1 MRKSEQDFSTRAE
14 YAAALNWRE
23 VLAITHNHEYSQ
35 PVQGRGSVG
44 PVRRWLISWH
54 ERRRPSGKFN
64 WIRHLV
70 ALLLVVG
77 ALIAMI
83 SVWEYGDFALAW
95 VLLAIGIGV
104 LFIVSFLAAM
114 AAGAV
119 LAFRAG
125 GWEQV
130 LRDRERDLAW
140 KEQLKVMLG
149 DEDRAA
155 GGRFARFWRRVR
167 RAG

>member
-1 MRKSEQDFSTRAE
+1 MRKSEQDFPSRAE
-14 YAAALNWRE
+14 YAAALSWRE
-23 VLAITHNHEYSQ
+23 VLAITWKHAYSQ
-35 PVQGRGSVG
+35 PVAGRDGLGLVG
-44 PVRRWLISWH
+44 RCLVSMH

-64 WIRHLV
+64 WTPHLV
-70 ALLLVVG
+70 SSVLVMG

-83 SVWEYGDFALAW
+83 LVREYGDFALAG

-104 LFIVSFLAAM
+104 LFVVSFLVALV
-114 AAGAV
+114 AGAV

-130 LRDRERDLAW
+130 LRDRDRDLAW
-140 KEQLKVMLG
+140 REQLRVMLG
-149 DEDRAA
+149 DEGGPS
-155 GGRFARFWRRVR
+155 GGRLARFWRRVR